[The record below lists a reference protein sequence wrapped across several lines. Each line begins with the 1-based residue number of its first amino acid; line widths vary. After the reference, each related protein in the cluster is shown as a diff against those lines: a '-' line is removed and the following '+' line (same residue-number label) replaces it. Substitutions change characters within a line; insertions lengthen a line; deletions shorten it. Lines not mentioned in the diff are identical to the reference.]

1 MRRQDIPEITPAE
14 LASRLQQ
21 EKPLVLLDVR
31 EPVEVAQVKLE
42 DARVQYLPL
51 SKLAYEGP
59 AALPEAV
66 QDRETEVVVLC
77 HHGLRSL
84 DVTAWLLKQGWQQ
97 VSSLRGGI
105 DAYALQIA
113 PEIGRYY

>member
-1 MRRQDIPEITPAE
+1 MKRSDIPEISPQE
-14 LASRLQQ
+14 LAARLA
-21 EKPLVLLDVR
+21 ENRTLVILDVR
-31 EPVEVAQVKLE
+31 EPVEVEQVKLE
-42 DARVQYLPL
+42 DGRVQYLPL
-51 SKLAYEGP
+51 SRLAYEGP
-59 AALPEAV
+59 QALPPDV
-66 QDRETEVVVLC
+66 QDQQAEIVVMC

-105 DAYALQIA
+105 DAYALQVA